1 MRGIQFD
8 PLWTTVFV
16 VVAVCWAVFWVAI
29 FARAAQTATGSAPGE
44 RKRDPASIAGFML
57 QGLSYAIVGTAW
69 RQPFTPVVSGGIP
82 FEALFAIVTTA
93 LAVASLM
100 LVVSAVLTLGK
111 QWSLTARVLSRHQL
125 VTSGPY
131 RFVRNPIYTGM
142 LGMLV
147 ASVLAVSQWWV
158 LIPALVFFCLG
169 TWIRV
174 RAEERL
180 LREAFGAQYDD
191 YARRV
196 PALIPFL
203 I

>member
-1 MRGIQFD
+1 
-8 PLWTTVFV
+8 
-16 VVAVCWAVFWVAI
+16 
-29 FARAAQTATGSAPGE
+29 
-44 RKRDPASIAGFML
+44 ML
-57 QGLSYAIVGTAW
+57 FF
-69 RQPFTPVVSGGIP
+69 R
-82 FEALFAIVTTA
+82 ALFAFLALPAVVGGLLPWLLLGNDGWRTRGTA
-93 LAVASLM
+93 LGWPVVLFGACVLLWCVRDFYAIGKGTLAPWDPPKK
-100 LVVSAVLTLGK
+100 LVVAGF
-111 QWSLTARVLSRHQL
+111 
-125 VTSGPY
+125 Y